1 MEEQQID
8 KMREDLILE
17 HKDIGIEIN
26 RHFSISATILCN
38 EQTWEKEIVKG
49 LSQLVS
55 KSITMNHGLE
65 LKFVSHFWNR
75 VSCLCLRSSRTV
87 CRKVCMWHWCF
98 TRTCQNLNFIIQIFW
113 RVKHYCHI
121 RIIILCNFSN
131 PFILWQ
137 TFDPYRKQAIDF
149 TLRINWLVSIWV
161 ET

>member
-1 MEEQQID
+1 
-8 KMREDLILE
+8 MREDLILE

-55 KSITMNHGLE
+55 DLQEKFIEIDNHEPWIRTKACFALLKSSL
-65 LKFVSHFWNR
+65 
-75 VSCLCLRSSRTV
+75 LCLRSSRTV